1 MTPSNTQTNETA
13 VTAEDVIVFCR
24 NHDLDAEQVGSWVW
38 VHFEEDPGESLR
50 QELKDLGFRWSPRR
64 KKWAHNCGTPSK
76 SARVV
81 NPWDKYHHQPIS
93 GPNWKA
99 AHA

>member
-1 MTPSNTQTNETA
+1 MAPSNTQTAEI
-13 VTAEDVIVFCR
+13 TAEDVIVFE
-24 NHDLDAEQVGSWVW
+24 A
-38 VHFEEDPGESLR
+38 LR
-50 QELKDLGFRWSPRR
+50 QAMKDLGFRWSPRR

-93 GPNWKA
+93 GPSWKA